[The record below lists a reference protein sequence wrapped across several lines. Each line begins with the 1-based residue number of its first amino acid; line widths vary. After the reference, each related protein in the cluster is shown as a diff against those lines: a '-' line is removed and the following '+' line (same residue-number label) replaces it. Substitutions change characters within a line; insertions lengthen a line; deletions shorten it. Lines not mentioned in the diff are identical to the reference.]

1 METKIVKVTNKG
13 QISIPISIRKSA
25 NISEGDE
32 LFIVRNDNTILME
45 RINKS
50 DFKDL
55 LKNSE
60 KIAKK
65 LWDNKGDEIWNSI

>member
-55 LKNSE
+55 LKHSE

-65 LWDNKGDEIWNSI
+65 LWDNKEDEIWNSI

>member
-1 METKIVKVTNKG
+1 MEAKIVKVTNKG

-32 LFIVRNDNTILME
+32 LFMIKNDNTILIE

-50 DFKDL
+50 NFKDL
-55 LKNSE
+55 LKHSE

-65 LWDNKGDEIWNSI
+65 LWDNEEDEIWNSV